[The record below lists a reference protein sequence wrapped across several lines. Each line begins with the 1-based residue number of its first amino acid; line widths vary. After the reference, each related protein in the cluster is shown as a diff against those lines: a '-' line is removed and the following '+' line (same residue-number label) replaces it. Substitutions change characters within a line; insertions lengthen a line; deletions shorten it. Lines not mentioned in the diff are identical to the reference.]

1 MLFLDIEASSLSE
14 GSYPIEVAWGDESG
28 QIESHLINPYL
39 YPDSFTDW
47 SPDAQAVHG
56 LSRDYLNENGK
67 HPKQVAER
75 LCSEL
80 NGHLVVSDAPDF
92 DNFWLQRLFDA
103 VGMSNLIEIQH
114 IESQLQKVLPIEY
127 WMSEPESDKLPIE
140 HIYERALEKHPLP
153 MHRAAN
159 DVEYLISLYKE
170 AKKVSNKK

>member
-39 YPDSFTDW
+39 YPDSYTDW

-56 LSRDYLNENGK
+56 LSRAYLSKNGK
-67 HPKQVAER
+67 DPKHVAER
-75 LCSEL
+75 VCSQL

-92 DNFWLQRLFDA
+92 DNFWLQRLCDA
-103 VGMSNLIEIQH
+103 AGIAKPIEIQH

-127 WMSEPESDKLPIE
+127 WMSESEADKLPIE

-170 AKKVSNKK
+170 AKNVSNKK